1 MQFVVIV
8 AEKQPGPVVG
18 SILRKRLLHFRK
30 IKSASAATNMK
41 KLVVFLAVPLMVV
54 LSACSGSNVKI
65 NQLNADGFASNIQN
79 PATVILDVRTA
90 GEYAA
95 GHIAGA
101 INIDVESANFDSKI
115 ANLDKNVEYSIY
127 CHSGRRSM
135 IAANKMA
142 ETGFTKL
149 TNLQDGIIS
158 WQAAGFPLVTN

>member
-1 MQFVVIV
+1 
-8 AEKQPGPVVG
+8 
-18 SILRKRLLHFRK
+18 LLHFRM

-41 KLVVFLAVPLMVV
+41 KFAAFLAIPLMVV
-54 LSACSGSNVKI
+54 LSACGSSNAKI

-115 ANLDKNVEYSIY
+115 ANLDKDVEYSIY

>member
-1 MQFVVIV
+1 MQFVVII
-8 AEKQPGPVVG
+8 AEKQLGQVVG

-41 KLVVFLAVPLMVV
+41 KLVAFLAVPLVVV